1 MRDGFNSI
9 VRDKKLTEEK
19 AMKRIL
25 LINPRYEMET
35 LRVTDEEH
43 IHVRADNMP
52 LGLATV
58 AALTPE
64 DFHVD
69 IWDEFVRGPVEKSE
83 HIRTH
88 RYDLAGITSS
98 RVSILRAREIADF
111 FHQQGIAVAIGGPGV
126 SGTPDRCR
134 EFFDILFIG
143 EAEVTWPLFLHDWK
157 DGKYRQEYRQIEKPD
172 IALSPIPRWD
182 SIVDDIHKYA
192 MGGVQT
198 TRGCPYD
205 CEFCDVVYLNGR
217 RQRHKSVERVLEE
230 VKVLQQLGV
239 STVYFADDNLVGNHR
254 YTKELLR
261 ALIAMNNALPKP
273 LRFATQA
280 SIDASRDEELL
291 ELLADANF
299 YEMLIGIESPNE
311 ESLKEIGKYNNLKGN
326 LIEEVHKILS
336 YGISVRGALISGLDH
351 DDLDIFDKQYE
362 FIQKAFLPSVSL
374 HMLNA
379 PIGTRLWR
387 RLREE
392 GRVIDI
398 FKITDKVTRRIITNV
413 IPKRMSRI
421 ELMQGFRSLYERV
434 FSWDSFKE
442 RMMGFVS
449 LVHRAPNVSQPPVT
463 MEELLKLGTVLNLDP
478 KDCETI
484 EEIFR
489 FTEHKA
495 PFLLERVRELVIQF
509 MRYSESAR
517 NLIPKLDRQIELEL
531 SGKLAFELDSRPITV
546 PREFRKAY
554 HKIFKDIYRRVYSN
568 LSDKAEVPKTLM
580 EVFVEFLVHEEG
592 FKQMEEHHM
601 PLLNEIIDRTCA
613 RVNGQKFEEFVPK
626 EPGDK
631 IIPDSTKSRLS
642 EDVLNSVEQELIK
655 LVHA

>member
-1 MRDGFNSI
+1 
-9 VRDKKLTEEK
+9 
-19 AMKRIL
+19 MKSIL
-25 LINPRYEMET
+25 LINPRYEMES

-43 IHVRADNMP
+43 IHVKADNMP

-58 AALTPE
+58 AALTPDE
-64 DFHVD
+64 FHVD
-69 IWDEFVRGPVEKSE
+69 IWDEFVRGSIEESD
-83 HIRTH
+83 HLCTH
-88 RYDLAGITSS
+88 KYDLVGITSS
-98 RVSILRAREIADF
+98 RVSILRAREIAGF
-111 FHQQGIAVAIGGPGV
+111 FHQQGIPVAIGGPGV

-134 EFFDILFIG
+134 EYFDILFIG
-143 EAEVTWPLFLHDWK
+143 EAELTWPQFLREWK
-157 DGKYRQEYRQIEKPD
+157 GSSYRSEYRQIEKPD
-172 IALSPIPRWD
+172 MSLSPLPKWD
-182 SIVDDIHKYA
+182 SIISDIKKYA

-205 CEFCDVVYLNGR
+205 CEFCDVIYLNGR
-217 RQRHKSVERVLEE
+217 RQRHKSIERVLEE
-230 VKVLQQLGV
+230 VQVLQRLGV
-239 STVYFADDNLVGNHR
+239 STIYFADDNLVGNHN
-254 YTKELLR
+254 YAKKLLR
-261 ALIAMNNALPKP
+261 ALITMNNNLVKP

-291 ELLADANF
+291 ELLSDANF
-299 YEMLIGIESPNE
+299 YEMLIGIESPNK

-336 YGISVRGALISGLDH
+336 YGISVRGALIGGLDH
-351 DDLDIFDKQYE
+351 DDIDIFDKHYE

-421 ELMQGFRSLYERV
+421 QLMQGFQSLYARV
-434 FSWDSFKE
+434 FSWESFKE

-449 LVHRAPNVSQPPVT
+449 LVSRAPNIRQTPVSI
-463 MEELLKLGTVLNLDP
+463 EELLKLGTTLNLDP
-478 KDCETI
+478 EHCKTI

-489 FTEHKA
+489 YTEQKA
-495 PFLLERVRELVIQF
+495 PFLLGRVKELVIQF
-509 MRYSESAR
+509 IRYSESAR
-517 NLIPKLDRQIELEL
+517 NLIPKLERQIELEL
-531 SGKLAFELDSRPITV
+531 SGKLTFELDSRPIMV
-546 PREFRKAY
+546 PQGFREAY
-554 HKIFKDIYRRVYSN
+554 YKIFPDVCRRVYVN
-568 LSDKAEVPKTLM
+568 LSDKDKMPEALM

-592 FKQMEEHHM
+592 FRQLEEHHI

-613 RVNGQKFEEFVPK
+613 RFNGQNFKEFVPT
-626 EPGDK
+626 EPNNEA
-631 IIPDSTKSRLS
+631 IPNVRKFRLG
-642 EDVLNSVEQELIK
+642 EDVLNSVEQELLK
-655 LVHA
+655 LVQT